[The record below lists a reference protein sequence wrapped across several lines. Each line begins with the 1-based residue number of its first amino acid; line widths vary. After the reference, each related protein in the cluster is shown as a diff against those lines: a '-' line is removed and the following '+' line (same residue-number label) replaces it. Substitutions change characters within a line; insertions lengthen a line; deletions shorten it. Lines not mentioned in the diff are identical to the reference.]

1 MAIVNA
7 PTVSTLPPAVADAF
21 QLLRQDLY
29 GHLDEAEYLATKT
42 TGWST
47 HDVEVARALIP
58 DLVLVIRG
66 LLGEHGVDRAGLC
79 QTCAAAWPCPVVSTV
94 RDLLKDP
101 DRQFV
106 ALFDRIHHVP
116 PAESPYTVQ

>member
-1 MAIVNA
+1 M
-7 PTVSTLPPAVADAF
+7 STLPAAVADAF
-21 QLLRQDLY
+21 HLLRQDLY

-42 TGWST
+42 SGWST
-47 HDVEVARALIP
+47 NDVDTARALIP

-66 LLGEHGVDRAGLC
+66 LLGEHAVDRAGLC
-79 QTCAAAWPCPVVSTV
+79 EICAAAWPCPVVGTI

-106 ALFDRIHHVP
+106 ALVTASKTDEL
-116 PAESPYTVQ
+116 A

>member
-1 MAIVNA
+1 MANVKA
-7 PTVSTLPPAVADAF
+7 VVVSTLPSAIADAF
-21 QLLRQDLY
+21 QLLRRDLY
-29 GHLDEAEYLATKT
+29 GHLDEAEYLAMKT
-42 TGWST
+42 SDWST

-79 QTCAAAWPCPVVSTV
+79 QTCAAAWPCPVVRTV

-106 ALFDRIHHVP
+106 ALFDRIHDTP
-116 PAESPYTVQ
+116 PPE